1 MWTWLKNVFKILSDK
16 LSYKNEEVRIA
27 YLVLLRYLDSRW
39 ITDFHLSKI
48 SKHAHK
54 FENF

>member
-27 YLVLLRYLDSRW
+27 YLVLLRYLDSR

>member
-1 MWTWLKNVFKILSDK
+1 MSDK